1 MYSFNLFFTF
11 SWPWQSNWPKKYSF
25 FYSSPTY
32 LGTSQLQRPFRYFDT
47 TRSIYPA
54 VYKCFSFRSFK
65 NGLGEEIY
73 TFIVLI
79 FVLLFSIFF
88 STCSMCSCVFTCS
101 LRTMSSTCFLC
112 SVCTMCFICF
122 FFSGLDDEQIKPA
135 KEIYGA
141 QPRGQRIDHIHDDQP
156 GFEKGCK

>member
-1 MYSFNLFFTF
+1 MYSFNLFLHLADPDSQTD
-11 SWPWQSNWPKKYSF
+11 QKKYSF

-54 VYKCFSFRSFK
+54 VYVCFSFRSFK
-65 NGLGEEIY
+65 NGLREEIY

-88 STCSMCSCVFTCS
+88 STCSMCSCDFTCS

-112 SVCTMCFICF
+112 SMCTMCFICF
-122 FFSGLDDEQIKPA
+122 FFTGLDDEQIKPA
-135 KEIYGA
+135 KEIYRA
-141 QPRGQRIDHIHDDQP
+141 QPRG
-156 GFEKGCK
+156 